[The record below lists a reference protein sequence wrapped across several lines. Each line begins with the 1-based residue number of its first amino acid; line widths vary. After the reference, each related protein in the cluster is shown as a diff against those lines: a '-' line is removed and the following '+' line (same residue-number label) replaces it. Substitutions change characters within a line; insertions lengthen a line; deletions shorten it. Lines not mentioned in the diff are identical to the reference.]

1 VFQEKSSIGWLLWPA
16 SFTSYIP
23 RTSSITLFP
32 IDAESSATY
41 SSLLTHFTSAKFW
54 KSLSGYMSQE
64 LARDKDD
71 VFSTVNANLF
81 KSIFQIYEDQALDV
95 FKPEVNALSS
105 ASEEKNKQR
114 AAAEM
119 LAGLVRGSKHWDVG
133 KLDTLWVWLIPI
145 LEKTF
150 NAITPD
156 SLIYWD
162 KFLGYCL
169 VSKIFVSCVLLSM
182 FFWL

>member
-1 VFQEKSSIGWLLWPA
+1 M
-16 SFTSYIP
+16 P
-23 RTSSITLFP
+23 RTSSIALFP

-41 SSLLTHFTSAKFW
+41 STLLSYFTSAQFW
-54 KSLSGYMSQE
+54 NSLSVYMSQE

-81 KSIFQIYEDQALDV
+81 KSIYQIYEDQALDV
-95 FKPEVNALSS
+95 FKPEVNALCN
-105 ASEEKNKQR
+105 APEEKNKQR

-133 KLDTLWVWLIPI
+133 KLDALWAWMIP
-145 LEKTF
+145 LLGKTF

-169 VSKIFVSCVLLSM
+169 VSRTVMSCVLLLM
-182 FFWL
+182 FL